1 MAGRTRLRTQRS
13 KRRRLVP
20 VLLFL
25 GLLVG
30 CYFAYVNKNQVL
42 SYIHTLLQTNPEILT
57 VDDLSRGVIYDR
69 NLKELAVS
77 MDKVSVYA
85 TVRELGSLQEA
96 AMRLAPA
103 LNRSEKSLLEKLKT
117 GSIQVW
123 LAENITQKEEAAV
136 RSLGLKGVFIHRE
149 KVRYYPQKEKAAH
162 FLGYSE
168 NQMGL
173 AGIEYRENQWLNQY
187 GKPNRNNRSSVS
199 EVQGNGERSGTH
211 NLILTIDL
219 KIQDILY
226 KYVTDIGGTHKGIRL
241 GAMVMEAKTGD
252 VIGYVDYPSYD
263 PNRFRE
269 YKKSVLADIFVESA
283 AIPHNIR
290 LFLKETASLE
300 SENEKQGAVLPW
312 DVTAGTMDLGS
323 ELRLWEKLGL
333 NEQPSL
339 DFVAENGKPRKL
351 KLVELDADSELD
363 TSSVPKIATP
373 IQVLIAMSSILD
385 GGNYVAPRVVDPA
398 KNPGLTAPASKRS
411 GSILSGPVDTE
422 AQHLFQAMSRPGPLS
437 SETITGDGLAYEKK
451 GEDRDY
457 LRSKIMLTKIPLK
470 DSALILMVVADLPG
484 FDPAASGK
492 TGTVDLVTPGLKM
505 LYSIVSLQQV
515 MTHLSDL
522 MTAEEKEKMNYR
534 PAETQKETITERAEI
549 HEASPGQVRMPNLM
563 GLSLR
568 KSLRLLK
575 GLQMEIRVHGTGRVI
590 AQDPPAGVSLSGM
603 KVCTLSLQPLVD
615 KNRPGNELHNL
626 FNKEESINGK
636 GNGKK

>member
-312 DVTAGTMDLGS
+312 DVTAGTMDLGG